1 MLNVI
6 EKLILKQEDYPH
18 IVAARL
24 CAYTGKSPSTMD
36 RYRQNRD
43 SVIDARTAL
52 KIAEFF
58 DVKVSDLYEVAT
70 LAEQDQTFT
79 KRDKKNR
86 KKKY

>member
-43 SVIDARTAL
+43 SIIDARTAL

-58 DVKVSDLYEVAT
+58 NIQVSDLYEEANQIE
-70 LAEQDQTFT
+70 LDQILI
-79 KRDKKNR
+79 KRAKKPREKNN
-86 KKKY
+86 

>member
-24 CAYTGKSPSTMD
+24 CAYTGKSLSTID

-43 SVIDARTAL
+43 SIIDARTAL

-70 LAEQDQTFT
+70 PGEQKLTN
-79 KRDKKNR
+79 RDTKNR
-86 KKKY
+86 KKK

>member
-43 SVIDARTAL
+43 SIIDARTAL

-58 DVKVSDLYEVAT
+58 EVEVSDLYEEVT
-70 LAEQDQTFT
+70 PVELDQTLT
-79 KRDKKNR
+79 KQVKNPK

>member
-24 CAYTGKSPSTMD
+24 CAYTGKSASTMD

-43 SVIDARTAL
+43 SIIDARTAL

-58 DVKVSDLYEVAT
+58 DVKVSDLYEEVP
-70 LAEQDQTFT
+70 LAELNKQR
-79 KRDKKNR
+79 KNLAKKILVG
-86 KKKY
+86 K